1 MSIRMLTAAGAGVG
15 LKDLR
20 DCGAIMANGR
30 LGSAPMSHED
40 TSSV

>member
-1 MSIRMLTAAGAGVG
+1 MSIRMLAAVGAGVW
-15 LKDLR
+15 LKDLG
-20 DCGAIMANGR
+20 DCRVIMANGR

>member
-1 MSIRMLTAAGAGVG
+1 MSIRMLTAAGAGVW
-15 LKDLR
+15 LKAVR
-20 DCGAIMANGR
+20 DCRVIMANGR